1 MFEED
6 VYSEHV
12 YSKEITFASTKT
24 HFATTL
30 FTHLKTKNLL

>member
-1 MFEED
+1 MFDED

-12 YSKEITFASTKT
+12 CKEITFASTKT